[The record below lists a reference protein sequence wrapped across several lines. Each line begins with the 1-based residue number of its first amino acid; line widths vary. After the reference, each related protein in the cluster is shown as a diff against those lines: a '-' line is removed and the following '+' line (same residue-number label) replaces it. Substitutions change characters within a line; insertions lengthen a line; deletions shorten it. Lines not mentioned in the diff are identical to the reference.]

1 MQTGR
6 PFKFLVRHHGI
17 FFTGLCRFLYRIM
30 QISHV
35 IFRRQIAANIAQ
47 AAGAGVLKR
56 WNLRQTAA
64 VPVSSAV
71 EHCEGILF
79 GARSPL

>member
-47 AAGAGVLKR
+47 AAGVRQNAGICGKPQLY
-56 WNLRQTAA
+56 
-64 VPVSSAV
+64 
-71 EHCEGILF
+71 
-79 GARSPL
+79 